1 MRNTELLS
9 WATSQRGVLERA
21 FNILSLK
28 RLNTSTKK
36 KRFHIINIKYE
47 TSLLHQVSGNEEFF
61 FYLWKLRHSLKLK
74 GVALTVALCLHNL
87 TSMTNLSKVL
97 QSSVK
102 TVVLGLLRR
111 NACAAGSSFSIAQT
125 VSATPDWWNPS
136 DSPGEERSD
145 QMSVYQQL
153 NELSMVSTVIHTLQR
168 DAH

>member
-36 KRFHIINIKYE
+36 KRLHIINIKSE
-47 TSLLHQVSGNEEFF
+47 TSLLQVSGNEEFF

-145 QMSVYQQL
+145 RMSVYQQL